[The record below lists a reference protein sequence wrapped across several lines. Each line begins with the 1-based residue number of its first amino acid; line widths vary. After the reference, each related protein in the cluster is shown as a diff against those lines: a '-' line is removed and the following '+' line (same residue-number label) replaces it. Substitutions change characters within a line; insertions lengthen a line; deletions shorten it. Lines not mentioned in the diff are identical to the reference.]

1 MCKIKQKIK
10 LIKNLNQLI
19 LFSVIEIL
27 EHHHGHGLYI
37 YKHDY
42 TLCNKTVNMESMQP
56 QN

>member
-37 YKHDY
+37 YI
-42 TLCNKTVNMESMQP
+42 SMTIHYAIKL
-56 QN
+56 